1 MVKQAIYRNHT
12 FWLLLLVYFCLMM
25 GLEYFG
31 GDLKLAGYIYAL
43 EGQQWLL
50 RKHWLTNEVL
60 HDGGRW
66 LNYIA
71 VLSVLVITIFF
82 TVKHKQYSS
91 LARAWQGLT
100 LSLIVSFVAVS
111 YLKSIT
117 DIDCPWSLEL
127 FGGDRPY
134 LSLFAHRSNSL
145 PMAYCFPAGHASIG
159 YAWVALFFMFREI
172 KPAWRYYGLGIGM
185 GFGLLFGFSQQLRGA
200 HFLSHDIT
208 TLFICL
214 FSSYVIFKLLYSDQK
229 TAEMV

>member
-117 DIDCPWSLEL
+117 DIDCPWSLE
-127 FGGDRPY
+127 
-134 LSLFAHRSNSL
+134 SV
-145 PMAYCFPAGHASIG
+145 
-159 YAWVALFFMFREI
+159 W
-172 KPAWRYYGLGIGM
+172 W
-185 GFGLLFGFSQQLRGA
+185 
-200 HFLSHDIT
+200 
-208 TLFICL
+208 
-214 FSSYVIFKLLYSDQK
+214 
-229 TAEMV
+229 